1 MSKRDDS
8 TALPNWFASSLEA
21 TRNNYRRIKVSEV
34 ICTYCGCAVH
44 IAADLIGAPHQKR
57 QMPLQDFRASVYPF
71 CACAQAME
79 SDRLVNIAD
88 QNDEWWAEVAKWYHE
103 KIAKPDSDEHRENML
118 RGYPTRKL
126 LRFLIDPNE

>member
-1 MSKRDDS
+1 
-8 TALPNWFASSLEA
+8 
-21 TRNNYRRIKVSEV
+21 
-34 ICTYCGCAVH
+34 
-44 IAADLIGAPHQKR
+44 
-57 QMPLQDFRASVYPF
+57 MPLQDFRASVYPF

-103 KIAKPDSDEHRENML
+103 KIAKPDNDEHRENML
-118 RGYPTRKL
+118 RRYPTRKL